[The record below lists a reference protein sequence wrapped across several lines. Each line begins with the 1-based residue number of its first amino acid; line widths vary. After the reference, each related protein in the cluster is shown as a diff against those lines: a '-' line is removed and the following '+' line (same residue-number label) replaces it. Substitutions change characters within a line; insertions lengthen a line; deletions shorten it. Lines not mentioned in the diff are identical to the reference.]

1 MPETDPVLPVA
12 APGFRATGTIDV
24 LLMLLA
30 KVAQYGVPAVLEL
43 LIRLRSQTSQDPT
56 VEEIFAL
63 VSGIKRPGEY
73 TPSGT

>member
-1 MPETDPVLPVA
+1 MPENDPVLPVA
-12 APGFRATGTIDV
+12 APGSRATGTIDV